1 MEKVHEACE
10 NVKRAGTHPVSLVL
24 SEGDPGLREAF
35 AVPRVVD
42 ELSGK
47 MVLTTELMH
56 GRPLNGSRRQSR
68 DEKAAWRKSTRLVKT

>member
-1 MEKVHEACE
+1 
-10 NVKRAGTHPVSLVL
+10 
-24 SEGDPGLREAF
+24 LREAF

-56 GRPLNGSRRQSR
+56 GRPLKDVSR